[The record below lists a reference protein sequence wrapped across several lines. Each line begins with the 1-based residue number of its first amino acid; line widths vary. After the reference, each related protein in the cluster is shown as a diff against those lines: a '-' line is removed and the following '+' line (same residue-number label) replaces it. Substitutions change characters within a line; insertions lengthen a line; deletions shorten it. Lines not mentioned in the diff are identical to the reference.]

1 MREKA
6 LPFAQAAEVAK
17 TVASHGKK
25 AKPWNEEVAAAARVF
40 PSFLQRQD
48 TAACTPFQTVNYKIK
63 RRIL

>member
-1 MREKA
+1 M
-6 LPFAQAAEVAK
+6 
-17 TVASHGKK
+17 ASHRKK